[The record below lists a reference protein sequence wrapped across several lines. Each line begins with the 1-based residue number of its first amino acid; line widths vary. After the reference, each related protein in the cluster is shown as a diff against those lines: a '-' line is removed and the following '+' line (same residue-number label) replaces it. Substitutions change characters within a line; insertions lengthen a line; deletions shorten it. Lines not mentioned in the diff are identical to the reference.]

1 MVGNKG
7 LDKDLNKE
15 TSVNT
20 GLNAIEMS
28 EEGYTVPKNV
38 ASTGHQFREFY
49 SGLKSDHST
58 RFEEYKKLFKQYS
71 GARPRDPA
79 KLKALG
85 RQYLSNINNGH
96 ARTLINRYFS
106 AEFNLLHHV
115 QSPLD
120 VVVRMFARA
129 GAPNGA
135 RIDNR
140 IARAI
145 SRAFKETY
153 ASWPD
158 YDVNLDILR
167 LDRIIYGFGITL
179 REIEK
184 GYESWKFRTISPE
197 HFLCPLNTQLRST
210 AIGKFCITHS
220 MTIQELWRIYNQKS
234 PYWNKKALGELLWRE
249 SKYGASGNSQ
259 TSDFSGQLLD
269 LQKKSR
275 NYGGNFED
283 YKTDEVALVSC
294 YFKEFDGKWSH
305 GIIHENYAGSGDA
318 VFFRDRQ
325 YQKFEEFCQI
335 WPFEPGQLYLHSVR
349 GLGYRIYQPVE
360 MQTRLDNV
368 LLDQTHLDATIFV
381 RTRAG
386 RGKELKSLDIVPG
399 AINDIGEAEVV
410 QQLTGAKINQTIA
423 VNQYQERILERN
435 VQFEQ
440 QDVDN
445 PDNKYRTLG
454 EVGLLAAKDAIIA
467 KPQVSFFYKQV
478 DIHVKDTL
486 RLIFDK
492 KKDEFFEAFKEEV
505 LFDLSDLQIP
515 GLEEIL
521 FGKIKS
527 RGLDGLPKWLKVR
540 ASRSTASGS
549 QVADILA
556 TNRMITLAPFM
567 QTDKRHTFLQR
578 ATAAYSDYEDAEL
591 YFPDED
597 RPDIFTEAMQK
608 AVIENGLLK
617 SGHEIPVSP
626 MDSHRDETP
635 VHFQECMKILEIWG
649 QNQMSAIDA
658 NSQLQQLYPHALAH
672 YTMLSQDPWSKA
684 IFEALAPQRGVIE
697 NQFRLIAANAEAEQK
712 AVEAERQRRQLEMDE
727 LRLQE
732 DPKRLKV
739 VLDSARADKA
749 MLEDQKRKSFANNLT
764 LTKFAVTQDLEN
776 TLMVQDF
783 ALEQARKDAETASKL
798 KENKNTKSSK

>member
-1 MVGNKG
+1 
-7 LDKDLNKE
+7 
-15 TSVNT
+15 
-20 GLNAIEMS
+20 
-28 EEGYTVPKNV
+28 
-38 ASTGHQFREFY
+38 
-49 SGLKSDHST
+49 
-58 RFEEYKKLFKQYS
+58 
-71 GARPRDPA
+71 
-79 KLKALG
+79 
-85 RQYLSNINNGH
+85 
-96 ARTLINRYFS
+96 
-106 AEFNLLHHV
+106 
-115 QSPLD
+115 LD
-120 VVVRMFARA
+120 VEVRLFCRA

-135 RIDNR
+135 RIDAR
-140 IARAI
+140 IAKAI
-145 SRAFKETY
+145 KKAYKETY
-153 ASWPD
+153 ASWPN
-158 YDVNLDILR
+158 YDTSLDIMR

-179 REIEK
+179 REFE
-184 GYESWKFRTISPE
+184 GGAESWKFRTISPE
-197 HFLCPLNTQLRST
+197 HFLCPLNTEIRAESL
-210 AIGKFCITHS
+210 GKFCITHS

-234 PYWNKKALGELLWRE
+234 PYWNKKALGQLLWRF
-249 SKYGASGNSQ
+249 SNYGNDKGA
-259 TSDFSGQLLD
+259 DADYSGQLLD

-283 YKTDEVALVSC
+283 YKTDEIPLVSC

-305 GIIHENYAGSGDA
+305 GMICESYAGTGEEL
-318 VFFRDRQ
+318 FFRNRQ

-335 WPFEPGQLYLHSVR
+335 WPFEPGHLYLHSVR

-399 AINDIGEAEVV
+399 AINDIGETELV

-440 QDVDN
+440 HDVDN
-445 PDNKYRTLG
+445 ADNKYRTLG
-454 EVGLLAAKDAIIA
+454 EVGLLAAKDAIIN
-467 KPQVSFFYKQV
+467 KPQVTFFYKNL

-486 RLIFDK
+486 RLIFEK
-492 KKDEFFEAFKEEV
+492 KKDEYFKAFREEV
-505 LFDLSDLQIP
+505 LYELSDLKIP
-515 GLEEIL
+515 GLDEML
-521 FGKIKS
+521 FGKVKEK
-527 RGLDGLPKWLKVR
+527 GLDGLPKWLKVT
-540 ASRSTASGS
+540 AARSTASGS

-556 TNRMITLAPFM
+556 TNRMLTLAPFM
-567 QTDKRHTFLQR
+567 QTDKRHTFLQN
-578 ATAAYSDYEDAEL
+578 ATAAYSDYKDAEL

-597 RPDIFTEAMQK
+597 RPDIFTEPMQK

-658 NSQLQQLYPHALAH
+658 NGQLQQLYPHALGH
-672 YTMLSQDPWSKA
+672 FMMLSQDPWSKA
-684 IFEALAPQRGVIE
+684 IVEALAPQRGVIE

-712 AVEAERQRRQLEMDE
+712 AAEAARQRTQEQLAEI
-727 LRLQE
+727 RLQE

-739 VLDSARADKA
+739 VLDAARADKA
-749 MLEDQKRKSFANNLT
+749 MVEDQKRKTFANNLT
-764 LTKFAVTQDLEN
+764 LTKFAVKQDLEN
-776 TLMVQDF
+776 TLTVQSF
-783 ALEQARKDAETASKL
+783 ALEQARKDAETAVKI
-798 KENKNTKSSK
+798 KDGNTEKKK